1 METMTKTEMA
11 QKCFRF
17 FAEALAQAGM
27 FEGLEMPIFARA
39 QSGRPNDFPCIDTEE
54 DRLREE
60 NRARDQRDRKPVT
73 ILPIDGRIE
82 RYYVALPRTVG
93 HIQKRAVQLLE
104 ACRRLQEERQ

>member
-1 METMTKTEMA
+1 METMTKTEMT
-11 QKCFRF
+11 QECFRF

-39 QSGRPNDFPCIDTEE
+39 QRGRPNDFPCIDTEK

-60 NRARDQRDRKPVT
+60 NRARDQRDLT
-73 ILPIDGRIE
+73 ILSIDKE
-82 RYYVALPRTVG
+82 RYYVALPRTVD

-104 ACRRLQEERQ
+104 ECRRLQEERQ